1 MSRMHIS
8 IIISPVSITAENVDL
23 NEAAVEKNRCHNYHQ
38 WLELQKR
45 GMHILPNSLQAEIVH
60 DARHALKPVPSTN

>member
-1 MSRMHIS
+1 MS

-23 NEAAVEKNRCHNYHQ
+23 NEAVVEKNRCHNYHQ

-60 DARHALKPVPSTN
+60 DALRALKPVPSTN